1 MQAKRF
7 FVCLG
12 FLLSLLTTG
21 QLAGAQDLSEYSFC
35 VDPGHGGSDPGAVGP
50 TGLTEK
56 EINLTTS
63 LFFRDSLEAAGATIY
78 ITRETDATL
87 SLAARSQLANA
98 MAVDRC
104 ISVHHN
110 ASTNQSANY
119 TGVHV
124 YLDTPEIDLHMA
136 SKIVT
141 RLDSVLNIGVVSTNC
156 GTWGVR
162 ANNFHMVREPNMP
175 CCLTENSF
183 ISNPAE
189 ETRLRDST
197 YLNTNATAMYIG
209 LAEHMETSPEPPPPT
224 LDVPVFHSVLN
235 DSTGTQ
241 ALIRWFKH
249 LEATLI
255 GFRLYQSTDG
265 INWGSPILYEDTL
278 TAVDTTATIGG
289 LDPEQIYYFKM
300 VAIDTTFLN
309 PESDFS
315 NVYCLSTTPARPPVL
330 IVDGF
335 DRRSS
340 WLSPGHPFAGFNAKS
355 LDKLDIMFETCANE
369 VAGNEVNLD
378 DYDALIWILGD
389 EGTADETFDIRE
401 QGIVQ
406 SYLEGGGK
414 LFVTGSEIGYD
425 LSRGTSGDQAFYR
438 DYLKATYAG
447 DDAADYTVT
456 GVTGTIFQ
464 GLSFSYGQTYE
475 EDYPDYI
482 GASGG
487 SIVNLQYS
495 ASRNAGVQYQGT
507 FGSGAQ
513 EGKLVN
519 IGFPW
524 ETIGSESARDQ
535 IMTRVMTFFNFPTDV
550 LEDLA
555 DGSSLPGEFRLF
567 QNYPNPFN
575 PVTTISYQIPSES
588 MVTVSV
594 HNVQGQKVKILRREE
609 QPAGHHTIRWDSRD
623 DLGRPVASGIYFCRL
638 QAGSRAFTKK
648 MVLVR

>member
-1 MQAKRF
+1 MSYTRILT
-7 FVCLG
+7 CLG
-12 FLLSLLTTG
+12 LLLILSIAV
-21 QLAGAQDLSEYSFC
+21 QLAEAWDLSEYNFC
-35 VDPGHGGSDPGAVGP
+35 VDPGHGGSEPGAIGP

-63 LFFRDSLEAAGATIY
+63 LFLRDSLEAAGATVY
-78 ITRETDATL
+78 ITREEDITL
-87 SLAARSQLANA
+87 SLSARSGLANA
-98 MAVDRC
+98 MTVDRC

-110 ASTNQSANY
+110 ASGSPSPNY

-141 RLDSVLNIGVVSTNC
+141 RLDSMLNIGVVSTNC
-156 GTWGVR
+156 GTWGVH
-162 ANNFHMVREPNMP
+162 ADNFHMVREPNMP

-197 YLNTNATAMYIG
+197 YLNTNATAIFTG

-224 LDVPVFHSVLN
+224 LDVPVLHSVLN
-235 DSTGTQ
+235 DSSGTQ
-241 ALIRWFKH
+241 AVIQWLKH
-249 LEATLI
+249 PEVTLI
-255 GFRLYQSTDG
+255 GYRLYQSIDAV
-265 INWGSPILYEDTL
+265 NWGSPILYEDSL
-278 TAVDTTATIGG
+278 TAEDTTVTIGE
-289 LDPEQIYYFKM
+289 LEPEQIYYFKM
-300 VAIDTTFLN
+300 VAIDTTFEN

-315 NVYCLSTTPARPPVL
+315 NVYCLRTTPTRPPVL

-340 WLSPGHPFAGFNAKS
+340 WLSPGHPFAGYNGRA
-355 LDKLDIMFETCANE
+355 LNKLDILFETCANE
-369 VAGNEVNLD
+369 AAGVEVGLE

-389 EGTADETFDIRE
+389 EGTADESFDIRE

-425 LSRGTSGDQAFYR
+425 LSRGTTGDQAFYR
-438 DYLKATYAG
+438 DYLKANYVD
-447 DDAADYTVT
+447 DDANDYTVT
-456 GVTGTIFQ
+456 GVAGTIFE

-482 GASGG
+482 NAYGG
-487 SIVNLQYS
+487 SIVNLKYS
-495 ASRNAGVQYQGT
+495 ATMNAGVEYQGT
-507 FGSGAQ
+507 FGSGAE
-513 EGKLVN
+513 EGKLVHM
-519 IGFPW
+519 GFPW
-524 ETIGSESARDQ
+524 ETIGSEGARDQ
-535 IMTRVMTFFNFPTDV
+535 IMSRVMNFFGYQTGV
-550 LEDLA
+550 REELV
-555 DGSSLPGEFRLF
+555 DGAVPGQFRLF

-575 PVTTISYQIPSES
+575 PTTTIFYQIPSDA

-594 HNVQGQKVKILRREE
+594 YNVQGQRVRTLVRE
-609 QPAGHHTIRWDSRD
+609 QQVAGYYSVNWNGQDDS
-623 DLGRPVASGIYFCRL
+623 GRPVASAVYFCRL
-638 QAGSRAFTKK
+638 QAGNQSVTKK
-648 MVLVR
+648 MTLIR